1 MHLQLLEGESKEV
14 HTGGGVPGMPGKK
27 ERSEGRERRQQP
39 EAGLSG
45 AADRLQKRQPLPEA
59 EHPRQL
65 ELRVANDVSRCTH
78 EDYASVGGLVPPA
91 RLRPEAED
99 VGPQLYQ
106 HPDPEWGQVDP
117 YWRLMH

>member
-39 EAGLSG
+39 EAGLSV
-45 AADRLQKRQPLPEA
+45 AAGRLQKRQPLPEA

-65 ELRVANDVSRCTH
+65 ELRVADDVSRFTP
-78 EDYASVGGLVPPA
+78 EDYGSVGGLVPLV
-91 RLRPEAED
+91 RLRLEPED

-106 HPDPEWGQVDP
+106 HPDPGRGQVD
-117 YWRLMH
+117 